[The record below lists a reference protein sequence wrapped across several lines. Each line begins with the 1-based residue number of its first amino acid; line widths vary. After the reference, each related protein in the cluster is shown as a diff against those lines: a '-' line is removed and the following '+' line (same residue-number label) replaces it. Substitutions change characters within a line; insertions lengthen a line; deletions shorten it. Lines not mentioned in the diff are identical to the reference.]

1 MFMPQLLILYTR
13 KEVCHSSKMTESDFI
28 EVAKLDEV
36 PAGNMKHIELNR
48 KEILIVNLADKIYAL
63 NDRCSHTNAPL
74 SMGYIQDN
82 IITCPMH
89 GARFDITTGKKVS
102 DPKMPSFNIDSLPV
116 NMLKYMEYAGQLLS
130 RIKTYDQDSYEVRVE
145 GNSIKIKV

>member
-1 MFMPQLLILYTR
+1 MAQPAF
-13 KEVCHSSKMTESDFI
+13 V

-36 PAGNMKHIELNR
+36 PAGKMKHIELNG
-48 KEILIVNLADKIYAL
+48 KEIMIVNLDGKFYAL

-74 SMGYIQDN
+74 SVGHIQDN
-82 IITCPMH
+82 ILTCPMH

-116 NMLKYMEYAGQLLS
+116 NMQKYMEYAGQLLS

-145 GNSIKIKV
+145 GNSIKLKL

>member
-1 MFMPQLLILYTR
+1 MAQPAF
-13 KEVCHSSKMTESDFI
+13 V

-36 PAGNMKHIELNR
+36 PAGKMKHIEFNG
-48 KEILIVNLADKIYAL
+48 KEIMIVNLGGKFYAL

-74 SMGYIQDN
+74 SMGHIQDS
-82 IITCPMH
+82 ILTCPMH

-116 NMLKYMEYAGQLLS
+116 NMQKYMEYAGQLLS

-145 GNSIKIKV
+145 GNSIKLKL

>member
-1 MFMPQLLILYTR
+1 MAQPAF
-13 KEVCHSSKMTESDFI
+13 V

-36 PAGNMKHIELNR
+36 PAGKMKHIELNR
-48 KEILIVNLADKIYAL
+48 KEIMIVNLDGKFYAL

-74 SMGYIQDN
+74 SMGHIQDS
-82 IITCPMH
+82 ILTCPMH

-116 NMLKYMEYAGQLLS
+116 NMQKYMEYAGQLLS

-145 GNSIKIKV
+145 GNSIKLKV

>member
-1 MFMPQLLILYTR
+1 MAQPAF
-13 KEVCHSSKMTESDFI
+13 V

-36 PAGNMKHIELNR
+36 PAGKMKHIEFNG
-48 KEILIVNLADKIYAL
+48 KEIMIVNLGGKFYAL

-74 SMGYIQDN
+74 SMGHIQDS
-82 IITCPMH
+82 ILTCPMH

-116 NMLKYMEYAGQLLS
+116 NMQKYMEYAGQLLS

-145 GNSIKIKV
+145 GNYIKLKL